1 MKTPVS
7 EIWNDVSKAVTME
20 ELTFLKKC
28 FRAYSSKGHIRNVM
42 HDLEVLRSLSS
53 PPQRI
58 LDFGCGIGLQSYLLA
73 KMGYQVIGLET
84 VEDKSLDGFLK
95 GKAESHIKSREESM
109 ENVWRVINKK
119 TRIDFRFYDGKKVP
133 FDNGAFDIVFA
144 YAVLEHIPPVEVSDI
159 ITEINRILKEDGL
172 FYIFQLPQRT
182 SYTEFIARKLGMESH
197 EFLWDLKTVN
207 SRLKEKGFTT
217 VYSEKVDM
225 LINHPY
231 RIVNPLARIIDPLNR
246 LLCHT
251 PLSYFAH
258 HLTIISKKNGLAVG

>member
-1 MKTPVS
+1 
-7 EIWNDVSKAVTME
+7 ME

-28 FRAYSSKGHIRNVM
+28 FRAYSSKAHIRNVM
-42 HDLEVLRSLSS
+42 HDLEVLKNLSS
-53 PPQRI
+53 PPQKI
-58 LDFGCGIGLQSYLLA
+58 LDFGCGIGLQSFLLA
-73 KMGYQVIGLET
+73 KMGYKVIGLET

-109 ENVWRVINKK
+109 DNVWCVINKRTK
-119 TRIDFRFYDGKKVP
+119 INFRFYDGKKIP
-133 FDNGAFDIVFA
+133 FDDGDFDIVFA
-144 YAVLEHIPPVEVSDI
+144 YAVLEHIPPIELPNI
-159 ITEINRILKEDGL
+159 LTGINRVLRKDGL

-207 SRLKEKGFTT
+207 EMLEEHGLMTI
-217 VYSEKVDM
+217 YSEKVDM

-231 RIVNPLARIIDPLNR
+231 KIVNPLSPIIDPLNR

-258 HLTIISKKNGLAVG
+258 HLTIISKKG